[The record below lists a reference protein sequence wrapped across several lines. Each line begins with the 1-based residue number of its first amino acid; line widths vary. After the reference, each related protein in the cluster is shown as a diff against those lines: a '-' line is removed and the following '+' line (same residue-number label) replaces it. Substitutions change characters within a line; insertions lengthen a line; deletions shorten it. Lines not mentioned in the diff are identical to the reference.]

1 MKKLFL
7 FFVISLL
14 GATGYGQKLVKGKVT
29 TENGESLQGVTVT
42 LKGTKTI
49 SQTIADGSFSIDI
62 SENETG
68 FLVFSYVNY
77 NTKEVAIK
85 NETDIKV
92 VLSSSDK
99 QMEEVVVV
107 GYGTVKKKDLTGA
120 VSKVE
125 IADLQKAPVRTF
137 EEALGGR
144 VAGVQVNSSD
154 GQPGSPISI
163 TIRGN
168 NSITQENSP
177 LYVIDGVPVEN
188 PNNNAINPSDIESIE
203 VLKDASATAIY
214 GARAANGVIMITTKK
229 GKAGQTEFNFN
240 SYYGIQEIINQLDV
254 LSPYEF
260 IRYNLE
266 LDSAA
271 SRTTTKDQY
280 FTNGRTLENYKN
292 VPGINWQDQV
302 FHVAPIFNN
311 ALSMSGGNAATKFFI
326 SLSNM
331 KQEGIVKNSGYDRYQ
346 GRLKFDHTVNSKF
359 KVGLNVNYSSL
370 KSYGTIPA
378 SLSNSSSNT
387 SNLMYSVWGYRP
399 NLGDT
404 NINSVAIEDP
414 LFASDP
420 NDSRFN
426 PVETVTYE
434 LRNRFSNTLY
444 GNLTLDYEIIKNLKF
459 KSLIGY
465 TNDVDRNEEFNGSKT
480 RGGSPYSVTGRANGV
495 NGSFVYN
502 TTNNYLSEN
511 TLSYN
516 KKINKKNSFDAVAGF
531 TFQGVN
537 KFLYGAAASQLPN
550 EILGLSGLDEG
561 IPSKVSS
568 SKTLNRLSSMLGRV
582 NYNYASKYLATVSLR
597 GDGSSKFSPE
607 NKWSYFPS
615 ASIAWRISKEK
626 YLKKNKIISDA
637 KFRVSYGTV
646 GNNRVSDFAYLST
659 FNSPITQAYPFNGTI
674 TSSTVPY
681 TLGNPNLKWETTA
694 QTNAGLDIAFLK
706 NKINLTVDVY
716 RKITYDLLLNA
727 DLPPSSGFTSAYK
740 NVGKVENKGL
750 EITFNTKV
758 VDQEKFK
765 ISTGFNISFNRNKVL
780 SLNEG
785 QESLLSTINWD
796 NDWRGLPAY
805 IAKVGQP
812 LGLFYGFIW
821 DGVYQVKDFSVSP
834 TGVYTLLS
842 NVTSNRPTP
851 DANIQPGFIKY
862 KDLNGDLVINDDDKT
877 IIGNAN
883 PDFTGGFTSNVKY
896 HNFDLNIFF
905 QFSYG
910 GQLLNANR
918 LVFEGNSGRRLQ
930 NQYTTVLDRWTF
942 QNQNSAMFVA
952 GGDGDKVYSSRVI
965 EDGSYLRLKTIQF
978 GYTIPASLM
987 KKAKIQNLR
996 FYAAAQNILTW
1007 TKYSGF
1013 DPEVSA
1019 YNSALT
1025 PGFDYSVYPRAK
1037 TMTFGLNLNF

>member
-1 MKKLFL
+1 MKKFFL
-7 FFVISLL
+7 FFVISLFVVF
-14 GATGYGQKLVKGKVT
+14 GYGQKLVKGKVT
-29 TENGESLQGVTVT
+29 NENGETLQGVTIT
-42 LKGTKTI
+42 LKG
-49 SQTIADGSFSIDI
+49 SQTITQTAADGTFSIDVAEK
-62 SENETG
+62 ENG

-85 NETDIKV
+85 VEADMKV
-92 VLSSSDK
+92 VLSPSDK

-125 IADLQKAPVRTF
+125 ITDLQKAPVRTF

-240 SYYGIQEIINQLDV
+240 SYYGFQRIINQLDV
-254 LSPYEF
+254 LTPYEF

-280 FTNGRTLENYKN
+280 FTNGRTLESYRN
-292 VPGINWQDQV
+292 VAGINWQDQV
-302 FHVAPIFNN
+302 FQIAPIFNN
-311 ALSMSGGNAATKFFI
+311 ALSMSGGNASSKFFI

-331 KQEGIVKNSGYDRYQ
+331 KQEGIVKYSGYDRYQ
-346 GRLKFDHTVNSKF
+346 GRLKFDHTVNSQF
-359 KVGLNVNYSSL
+359 KVGLNINYSSL

-404 NINSVAIEDP
+404 NINSIAIEDP

-444 GNLTLDYEIIKNLKF
+444 GNLTLDYEIAKNLKF

-495 NGSFVYN
+495 NGSYVYN
-502 TTNNYLSEN
+502 TTNNYVSEN

-516 KKINKKNSFDAVAGF
+516 KKINKKNSFDAVAGL

-550 EILGLSGLDEG
+550 EVLGLSGLDEG

-568 SKTLNRLSSMLGRV
+568 SKTLNRLSSMLGRI
-582 NYNYASKYLATVSLR
+582 NYNYASKYLATISLR
-597 GDGSSKFSPE
+597 GDGSSKFSPQ

-626 YLKKNKIISDA
+626 FLKKNKVITDA

-646 GNNRVSDFAYLST
+646 GNNRVSDFAYMST

-674 TSSTVPY
+674 TSSTVPF

-694 QTNAGLDIAFLK
+694 QTNAGLDIGLLK
-706 NKINLTVDVY
+706 NRINLTVDVY

-750 EITFNTKV
+750 EITFNTKP

-821 DGVYQVKDFSVSP
+821 DGVYQVSDFSVSP
-834 TGVYTLLS
+834 TGVYTLLP
-842 NVTSNRPTP
+842 NVASNRPTP
-851 DANIQPGFIKY
+851 DPNIQPGYIKY

-942 QNQNSAMFVA
+942 QNQNSTMFVA

-978 GYTIPASLM
+978 GYTLPASLM

-996 FYAAAQNILTW
+996 FYVAAQNILTW